1 MNEMIRNKF
10 TLDFWKNTAK
20 LIYKAA
26 ISFSDDKC
34 MKLSASL
41 AYYSTFS
48 IGPLLLI
55 VIWCIGFFYGE
66 QIKGEGSTA
75 QAEVF
80 EELVKLF
87 GPEVAIQIQT
97 YIDKI
102 SQQDSGTIGII
113 IGVSTLIFTSTT
125 IFVEIQDSINTIWGV
140 KPKPKKGWLKY
151 IKDRLLS
158 FSMVLGLGFLL
169 IASLLINS
177 IIQLMMNYINR
188 ILPDM
193 TVNMLNWINMGITF
207 LVISLLFGLIFKML
221 PDAKVNTKHIVG
233 GAVFTAILFMLGRYG
248 ISLYLQHNAT
258 ASAFGAA
265 GSVII
270 LLVWIYYSAAILYFG
285 AEFTK
290 EHAKFY
296 ENGIQPSSYAVLV
309 KHTEIVTK
317 PGQDTDLHKGEVLLE
332 KDESKCEDKE

>member
-1 MNEMIRNKF
+1 MKEMIRNKF
-10 TLDFWKNTAK
+10 TLEFWKNTAQ

-26 ISFSDDKC
+26 LGFVNDKC
-34 MKLSASL
+34 MKMSASL
-41 AYYSTFS
+41 AYYATFS

-97 YIDKI
+97 NIEKI
-102 SQQDSGTIGII
+102 SQQESGTIGIV
-113 IGVSTLIFTSTT
+113 IGICTLIFTSTT

-177 IIQLMMNYINR
+177 IIQIFMNYIDR

-207 LVISLLFGLIFKML
+207 LVISFLFGLIFKML
-221 PDAKVNTKHIVG
+221 PDAKVNTRHIIG
-233 GAVFTAILFMLGRYG
+233 GAAFTAILFMLGRYG
-248 ISLYLQHNAT
+248 ISIYLKNSAT

-270 LLVWIYYSAAILYFG
+270 LLVWIYFSAAILYFG

-296 ENGIQPSSYAVLV
+296 EDGIQPSSFAVLV

-317 PGQDTDLHKGEVLLE
+317 TGRDTDLHQGEILME
-332 KDESKCEDKE
+332 KDESRADE